1 MMPLYLI
8 TTPIAVL
15 PSLGMDVSVGVS
27 GDDPMG
33 NRAHTDSYELTCSLY
48 KPDGSFI
55 GRPCLG
61 TGRIEAG
68 ERQLHS
74 MSDISQ
80 KMKLDGD
87 HLAVVH
93 RIPRDYTTPR
103 DYTLFRTCV
112 QYQRTD
118 STNFG
123 RVIYESPP
131 SLNVAKPGKRP
142 SSTLTHTNTILGG
155 KGYANYLVLLH
166 YSMDAAYASHAS
178 YHYAVFDQHGER
190 IDKRTVEIGP
200 FQVRAVALPEWT
212 NLCTLV
218 GWCDSAALIV
228 LVLTLHRPTN
238 SVTLEH
244 THPAQSLTMCHQDAQ
259 RNEMKQAALEGWKKV
274 LC

>member
-8 TTPIAVL
+8 TTPVAVL
-15 PSLGMDVSVGVS
+15 PSLGLDVSVGVS
-27 GDDPMG
+27 GDDPMAD
-33 NRAHTDSYELTCSLY
+33 RAHTDSYELTCSLY
-48 KPDGSFI
+48 KSDGSFV

-74 MSDISQ
+74 LSDLSR
-80 KMKLDGD
+80 KLKIEGD

-103 DYTLFRTCV
+103 DYNLFRACV
-112 QYQRTD
+112 QYQR
-118 STNFG
+118 SGSANYG

-131 SLNVAKPGKRP
+131 SLNVAKLGKRP
-142 SSTLTHTNTILGG
+142 SSTLTHTNTIMGG
-155 KGYANYLVLLH
+155 KDYTNYLVLLH
-166 YSMDAAYASHAS
+166 YSMDAAYKETAN

-218 GWCDSAALIV
+218 GWCDSAALVV
-228 LVLTLHRPTN
+228 LVLTLHHPTN
-238 SVTLEH
+238 SITVEH
-244 THPAQSLTMCHQDAQ
+244 TSPAQSQTMCNQDWQ
-259 RNEMKQAALEGWKKV
+259 RNEMKKSALESWEKA